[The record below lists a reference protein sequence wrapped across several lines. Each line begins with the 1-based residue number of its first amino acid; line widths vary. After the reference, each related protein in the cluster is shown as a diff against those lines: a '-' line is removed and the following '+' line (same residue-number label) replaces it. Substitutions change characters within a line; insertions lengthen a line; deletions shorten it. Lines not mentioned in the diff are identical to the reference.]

1 MSKWWRRFVHWFNW
15 REVSD
20 AIAKA
25 LATAHAR
32 GRAEGLEAAA
42 QVAESWEPEWQI
54 TVQEAFVRQEIAAAL
69 RALRRPHKG
78 KQEQAE
84 ARVAA
89 LEEALA
95 EMGNAMEAGAYDAAW
110 TIRNAALTG
119 TEGK

>member
-1 MSKWWRRFVHWFNW
+1 MDSIER
-15 REVSD
+15 S
-20 AIAKA
+20 IAHYK
-25 LATAHAR
+25 
-32 GRAEGLEAAA
+32 
-42 QVAESWEPEWQI
+42 
-54 TVQEAFVRQEIAAAL
+54 TVQELVEWRTRAEQAEARVAAL
-69 RALRRPHKG
+69 EAENERLREAYRDMRKGESEMRLIASIHKG

-110 TIRNAALTG
+110 TIRNAALAG